1 MKNTAVQTGCR
12 QALTRACPEIDAHGD
27 SNMREIRWAETFW
40 K

>member
-12 QALTRACPEIDAHGD
+12 QALTRACPEIDVRGD
-27 SNMREIRWAETFW
+27 SNMREIRWAQTFW